1 MGVTDHFNI
10 KSGSSSS
17 NSKDGWY
24 CIFVDHIKQD
34 GKITLTN
41 NYGKFYTGGK
51 KLRKSVPE
59 GMNPGRRSNEAK
71 FVKLL
76 ALATYFNQ
84 KKMSNSNGL
93 LIRSEGRKPTIV
105 AEASDDVGTHIKE
118 KKSKNTSS
126 WMAYISPDEEFYRV
140 KDRKKGEKVS
150 SEIEDK
156 IREAIEYAEN
166 NIEK

>member
-10 KSGSSSS
+10 KGSSSS
-17 NSKDGWY
+17 SSSKDGWY

-34 GKITLTN
+34 GKITLSN

-59 GMNPGRRSNEAK
+59 GMEPGKRSNEAK

-76 ALATYFNQ
+76 ALATYLNREEL
-84 KKMSNSNGL
+84 SNSDGL
-93 LIRSEGRKPTIV
+93 LVRSEGKKPAIV
-105 AEASDDVGTHIKE
+105 AQSSDEVGSHIKE

-126 WMAYISPDEEFYRV
+126 WMAYISPEEEFFNV